1 MSVSLD
7 ILVENITKD
16 VIRELTNS
24 VKQDK
29 LRSIDLDIQALQQKI
44 KQYNSQK
51 AEINSTTSNN
61 NNGDGSGDTS
71 STTSNAIEKTQK
83 IQLLNTKIKNAQDK
97 ITQLQKKKSAVSVM
111 VVDK

>member
-61 NNGDGSGDTS
+61 NNNDGGGDTS
-71 STTSNAIEKTQK
+71 STTSNVIEKTQK